1 MSIARSY
8 PAEVKPNVSR
18 GTNAVSMLEKKKKK
32 NSSLYNKTAMQSKTP
47 TMTDL
52 INVSALWTHRDE
64 LPDVV
69 EFEDGASDVPFMK
82 VSFLPRLHDNSIK

>member
-1 MSIARSY
+1 
-8 PAEVKPNVSR
+8 
-18 GTNAVSMLEKKKKK
+18 
-32 NSSLYNKTAMQSKTP
+32 MQSKTP